1 MSLRGW
7 VLVAVLVTG
16 LGIAG
21 LWYIVVHTEPT
32 DLMLAAFLTLLAVT
46 LIGLTMLVSAYLNY
60 RFARPNWLRKDPL
73 RLLREGVSVALF
85 GVLCGWLQK
94 QGFLTLTIAAII
106 GGVLA
111 LTETFFLT
119 RGRG

>member
-7 VLVAVLVTG
+7 VVVAVLVTG

-32 DLMLAAFLTLLAVT
+32 DLMLAAFLTLLAVA

-60 RFARPNWLRKDPL
+60 RFARPNWLTKDPL

-85 GVLCGWLQK
+85 AVLCGWLRK

-106 GGVLA
+106 GGVLV

>member
-16 LGIAG
+16 LGITG

-73 RLLREGVSVALF
+73 RLLREGVSAALF